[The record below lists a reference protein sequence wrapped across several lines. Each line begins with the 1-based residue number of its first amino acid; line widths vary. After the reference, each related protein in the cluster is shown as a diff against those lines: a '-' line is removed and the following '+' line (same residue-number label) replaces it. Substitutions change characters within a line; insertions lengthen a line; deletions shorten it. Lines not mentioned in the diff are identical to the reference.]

1 MSQISLERLEQRVI
15 ELEKQFAE
23 LQPKPRHV
31 PGRDDWKRTIGM
43 LRDNRIAAEVIQEA
57 LRLREEERERAR
69 RGDFQ

>member
-23 LQPKPRHV
+23 LQPKPRHA

-43 LRDNRIAAEVIQEA
+43 FRDNPTAAEVRQEA

>member
-15 ELEKQFAE
+15 ELERQFAG

-43 LRDNRIAAEVIQEA
+43 FRDNPIAAEVIQEA